1 MKITF
6 MGGTQEVTGSRYLLE
21 NKGIKLLVD
30 CGLFQG
36 PKELRKRNY
45 DPFSVDP
52 SSITA
57 IVLTHAHIDH
67 TGFIPA
73 VVKNG
78 FKGRIYCSR
87 PTFELCKI
95 MLIDAAKIQEEDANK
110 KGSDVE
116 PAYTVADAEYSLK
129 LFAPVDYD
137 AALNIDDAF
146 QVTLIQSFHILGA
159 AFVRVS
165 DGNEMLTFSGDLG
178 RPEQLIMKAPPAV
191 KQTDFLVLESTYGN
205 RLHKEIDPVASLGQ
219 MVKKTI
225 DQGGVVI
232 IPAFAVGRTQT
243 IIYSLFKL
251 KQEGIIPADTPI
263 FLDSPMAISVTQLY
277 CRYEDE
283 HKLPKNNCSAVFDQ
297 VIYTRTVKQ
306 SKKLD
311 HFDKPAIII
320 AGSGMAD
327 GGRVADHFQHYI
339 SDPKNTVIFTG
350 YQAHGTQGRALI
362 EGAEDIDI
370 RGKRYPV
377 RATITKLNALS
388 AHADYKEI
396 LDWLSHFTQ
405 APKTTFLTHG
415 EIDSAKAL
423 KEKIEDRFGWKV
435 VIPEFMQSFD
445 LE

>member
-6 MGGTQEVTGSRYLLE
+6 LGGTQEVTGSRYLLE
-21 NKGIKLLVD
+21 NKGINILVD

-36 PKELRKRNY
+36 PRELRQRNY
-45 DPFSVDP
+45 DPFP
-52 SSITA
+52 QNPANIKA

-78 FKGRIYCSR
+78 FTGKIYCSR

-95 MLIDAAKIQEEDANK
+95 MLIDAAKIQEEDAEK
-110 KGSDVE
+110 EGSNVQ
-116 PAYTVADAEYSLK
+116 PVYTVADAEYSLK
-129 LFAPVDYD
+129 FFSPVDYD
-137 AALNIDDAF
+137 AAIDIEGAF
-146 QVTLIQSFHILGA
+146 TVTLIQSHHILGA

-165 DGNEMLTFSGDLG
+165 DGSQMLTFSGDLG
-178 RPEQLIMKAPPAV
+178 RPEQLIMKAPPAINE
-191 KQTDFLVLESTYGN
+191 TDYLVLESTYGN
-205 RLHKEIDPVASLGQ
+205 RLHKEIDPVQSLGE

-243 IIYSLFKL
+243 IIYALFRL
-251 KQEGIIPADTPI
+251 KQEGIIPDVPI

-283 HKLPKNNCSAVFDQ
+283 HKLPKNSCSDVFDR
-297 VIYTRTVKQ
+297 INYTRTVKQ

-311 HFDKPAIII
+311 HFDSPAIII

-327 GGRVADHFQHYI
+327 GGRVADHFKHYI
-339 SDPKNTVIFTG
+339 SDPKNMVIFTG

-362 EGAEDIDI
+362 EGAKEIEI
-370 RGKRYPV
+370 RGNRYPV

-388 AHADYKEI
+388 AHADYGEI
-396 LDWLSHFTQ
+396 LEWLSHFDK
-405 APKTTFLTHG
+405 APKQTFLTHG

-423 KEKIEDRFGWKV
+423 KEKIEERFGWKV
-435 VIPEFMQSFD
+435 IIPEFQQSFD
-445 LE
+445 L